1 MTYEL
6 FSWFYARYLFA
17 EVLYTVQCTQY
28 CIALGTESNNMEYSL
43 LQQKVLTEITVM
55 FTFLDR

>member
-1 MTYEL
+1 MSYYHDSML
-6 FSWFYARYLFA
+6 VIYLLKYCTLYSVHSI
-17 EVLYTVQCTQY
+17 VLHLV
-28 CIALGTESNNMEYSL
+28 GTESNNMEYSL